1 MRTRK
6 GAARKRQKKRLLKQ
20 TRSYWG
26 GRGRLYRAGKETLRR
41 ALRYGWAHRRLR
53 KRDFRRL
60 WVARLNAAVRMRGI
74 TYSRFA
80 AGLKQANIQLNRK
93 VLSELAISDP
103 KAFDQIV
110 RLAGAA
116 VGSAAS

>member
-6 GAARKRQKKRLLKQ
+6 GAARKHQKKRLLKLS
-20 TRSYWG
+20 RSYWG

-41 ALRYGWAHRRLR
+41 ALRYSWAHRRRR
-53 KRDFRRL
+53 KRDFRSL
-60 WVARLNAAVRMRGI
+60 WIARLNAAVRMRGMS
-74 TYSRFA
+74 YSRFM
-80 AGLKQANIQLNRK
+80 AGLRRANIQLNRK